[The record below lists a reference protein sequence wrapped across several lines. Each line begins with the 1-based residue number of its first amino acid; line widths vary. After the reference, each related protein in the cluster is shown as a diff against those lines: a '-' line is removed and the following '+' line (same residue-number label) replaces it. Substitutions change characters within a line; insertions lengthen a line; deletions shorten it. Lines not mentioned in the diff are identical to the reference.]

1 MKFHKLTLEGVGSFY
16 ERTTLD
22 LDELAESGLFLITGN
37 TGSGKSTILDG
48 IVYAL
53 YGDVAGERDS
63 ATDRILS
70 YYWDKD
76 YPPEVVLVFSAHDKF
91 YELRR
96 TVTFTKPGR
105 KTVTQSIAQL
115 KVSTTPD
122 FDNVTKPI
130 AIGRDVTKEVV
141 RILGL
146 EKSHFLQT
154 VILPQ
159 GQIQQFL
166 TAGAAER
173 HEVLSNLFGA
183 ESFIAM
189 EKAAKDRASK
199 GKETTKEYT
208 RRLGELLTTVYADL
222 SNIEITGDHET
233 AWKEALEEFAA
244 AKDGA
249 AQSISA
255 LEQAGE
261 PLFASTAKILREEA
275 AKVRDA
281 AEQAQVQSQAAQKIL
296 TEAETE
302 QRIILEAK
310 QLTEK
315 LKKLVDKETE
325 IEQLDQR
332 NQKAVQANAVMDT
345 EKAEQK
351 PYRSAEHQRGS
362 ILATLT
368 QLVDNDTDLA
378 KFGDQV
384 SKLSD
389 TKLQTWLEGEEPSTK
404 LADLRDEMSEKI
416 NDNQKRLEAIKANLT
431 LQSEKTTAANSKK
444 EQLESLRNQIR
455 QLRDTAK
462 KTTEALDKQRL
473 LLKEKKQLTDGLA
486 SRQTELKNA
495 QEHHDWAK
503 SAEKLAKDLKAA
515 TKNAARLQE
524 SYDRAQ
530 ENAESV
536 LRKWSDTA
544 ASRLASQLQDGES
557 CPVCGS
563 LDHPHPAVETAE
575 KTTFQDYEAAASEA
589 KKAHD
594 KLSEANNKETEISA
608 RLQTVTEQLQGQ
620 DVKSLAAALSVAEKA
635 VSEST
640 TASKQVPKLEKKI
653 SELEES
659 DKQNQTEREKLIK
672 QEAGLS
678 AEVEN
683 LHEEIQTYAEK
694 IRAELADFD
703 PDSDPQNLLDT
714 NQHSLDAVKQLAK
727 FYDSWLPIRQEWISA
742 HEALRKSLTDHGF
755 ESVAEAKACA
765 KPRQKLEAD
774 QKIVTSYHEDVHGL
788 RSQLNTDAYRD
799 KAAAKLPD
807 LENLRS
813 EAKASEQK
821 YLSLTQQSAS
831 LDNSHQYLCALKKK
845 YEKTKQEWDAM
856 APKIAG
862 FERLSQVLNGENP
875 MKTTLSAYY
884 LSKRLGQ
891 VTFVANQLISDV
903 SGGYY
908 EIRHNENY
916 EADRNQKYHGLGIE
930 MYNGAQ
936 DKVVPPKSL
945 SGGEKFYCSLA
956 IALALSEVVQRE
968 RGGITLENI
977 FIDEGF
983 GTLDNDT
990 REAVM
995 YTLHSLQK
1003 EGGRCVGI
1011 ISHVSEMQQEIPL
1024 QVQVRNYQSGNT
1036 TELKPGGKRKIG
1048 SYLQINGLDAV

>member
-22 LDELAESGLFLITGN
+22 LDALAESGLFLITGN
-37 TGSGKSTILDG
+37 TGSGKSTLLDG

-63 ATDRILS
+63 TTDRILS

-115 KVSTTPD
+115 KMSATPN
-122 FDNVTKPI
+122 FDNITEPI
-130 AIGRDVTKEVV
+130 AIGRDVTKKVV
-141 RILGL
+141 SILGL

-189 EKAAKDRASK
+189 EKAAKERASK
-199 GKETTKEYT
+199 GKETAKEYT

-222 SNIEITGDHET
+222 SNVEITGENET
-233 AWKEALEEFAA
+233 AWNEALGEFAA

-261 PLFASTAKILREEA
+261 PLFASAAKILREEA

-281 AEQAQVQSQAAQKIL
+281 AEQAQVQSQAAQTVL
-296 TEAETE
+296 TKAETE

-325 IEQLDQR
+325 IAQLDQR
-332 NQKAVQANAVMDT
+332 NQKAVHANAVMDT

-368 QLVDNDTDLA
+368 QLVDNDVDLA
-378 KFGDQV
+378 EFRDQV

-444 EQLESLRNQIR
+444 EELESLRSQIS
-455 QLRDTAK
+455 QLRNTAE
-462 KTTEALDKQRL
+462 KTAEALNKQRL
-473 LLKEKKQLTDGLA
+473 LLKEKKQLADGLA

-575 KTTFQDYEAAASEA
+575 KTTFQDYETAASEA

-594 KLSEANNKETEISA
+594 KLSEANNKETEIST

-620 DVKSLAAALSVAEKA
+620 DIKSLTAALSVAEKA

-640 TASKQVPKLEKKI
+640 TASNQVPELEKKI

-659 DKQNQTEREKLIK
+659 DKQNQTERENLIK

-683 LHEEIQTYAEK
+683 LHEEIQAYAEK

-714 NQHSLDAVKQLAK
+714 NQHNLDAVKQLAK

-755 ESVAEAKACA
+755 ESVAEAQACA
-765 KPRQKLEAD
+765 KPRQELEAD
-774 QKIVTSYHEDVHGL
+774 QKTVTSYHENVHGL
-788 RSQLNTDAYRD
+788 RSQLDTDAYRD

-813 EAKASEQK
+813 AAKTSEQK
-821 YLSLTQQSAS
+821 YHSLTQKSAS
-831 LDNSHQYLCALKKK
+831 LDSSHQNLCTLKER
-845 YEKTKQEWDAM
+845 YEKTKQEWDKEAS
-856 APKIAG
+856 KIAG

-916 EADRNQKYHGLGIE
+916 ESDRNQKYHGLGIE

-990 REAVM
+990 RKAVM
-995 YTLHSLQK
+995 SALHSLQR

-1011 ISHVSEMQQEIPL
+1011 ISHVNELQEEIPL

-1036 TELKPGGKRKIG
+1036 TELKPSGKRKIG

>member
-22 LDELAESGLFLITGN
+22 LDALAESGLFLITGN

-76 YPPEVVLVFSAHDKF
+76 YPPEVVLVFSAHNKF

-122 FDNVTKPI
+122 FDNVTEPI

-222 SNIEITGDHET
+222 SNIEITVENET

-261 PLFASTAKILREEA
+261 PLFASAAKILREEA
-275 AKVRDA
+275 TKVTDA
-281 AEQAQVQSQAAQKIL
+281 AEQAQKKYQAAQTKL
-296 TEAETE
+296 TTAETE
-302 QRIILEAK
+302 QSVISEARRM
-310 QLTEK
+310 TERLAELSEK
-315 LKKLVDKETE
+315 TTE

-332 NQKAVQANAVMDT
+332 NQKAVHANAVMDS

-351 PYRSAEHQRGS
+351 PYRSAEHQRAS
-362 ILATLT
+362 ILGSLT

-378 KFGDQV
+378 EFRDRV

-389 TKLQTWLEGEEPSTK
+389 TKLQTWLEGEEPSTN
-404 LADLRDEMSEKI
+404 LSDLRDEMSEKI
-416 NDNQKRLEAIKANLT
+416 NDNQKRLEAIKANLS
-431 LQSEKTTAANSKK
+431 LQSQKTTAANSKE
-444 EQLESLRNQIR
+444 EQLKSLRSQIS
-455 QLRDTAK
+455 QLSDTAK
-462 KTTEALDKQRL
+462 KTTEALDKQRQIL
-473 LLKEKKQLTDGLA
+473 REQKQLADGLP

-544 ASRLASQLQDGES
+544 ASRLAAQLQDGES

-563 LDHPHPAVETAE
+563 LDHPHPAAETSD
-575 KTTFQDYEAAASEA
+575 KTTFQDYEAAVSEA
-589 KKAHD
+589 NKAHD
-594 KLSEANNKETEISA
+594 KLSEANNKETEIST
-608 RLQTVTEQLQGQ
+608 RLQTVTDQLQGR
-620 DVKSLAAALSVAEKA
+620 DIKSLAATLADAEKA
-635 VSEST
+635 VNESAA
-640 TASKQVPKLEKKI
+640 ASKQVPKLEKKI

-683 LHEEIQTYAEK
+683 LHEDIQSLADK

-703 PDSDPQNLLDT
+703 SDSDPQDLLDT
-714 NQHSLDAVKQLAK
+714 NLHSLEAVKQLAK

-742 HEALRKSLTDHGF
+742 HETLRKSLTDHGF
-755 ESVAEAKACA
+755 ESVAEAQTYA
-765 KPRQKLEAD
+765 KPRQLLETDQDTVSSHRNEVAELRAKLD
-774 QKIVTSYHEDVHGL
+774 TDV
-788 RSQLNTDAYRD
+788 YRN
-799 KAAAKLPD
+799 KAAVKPPD
-807 LENLRS
+807 LESLRAAT
-813 EAKASEQK
+813 EASKQEYS
-821 YLSLTQQSAS
+821 SLTQQSAS
-831 LDNSHQYLCALKKK
+831 LDSSHQNLCTHKER
-845 YEKTKQEWDAM
+845 YEQTKQEWDAK
-856 APKIAG
+856 ASKIAG
-862 FERLSQVLNGENP
+862 YERLSQVLNGENT

-916 EADRNQKYHGLGIE
+916 ESDRNQKYHGLGIE

-995 YTLHSLQK
+995 YTLHSLRK

-1011 ISHVSEMQQEIPL
+1011 ISHVSELQEEIPL
-1024 QVQVRNYQSGNT
+1024 QVQVRNYHSGNT

-1048 SYLQINGLDAV
+1048 SYLQINGLDTV

>member
-22 LDELAESGLFLITGN
+22 LDALAESGLFLITGN

-76 YPPEVVLVFSAHDKF
+76 YPPEVVLVFSAHNKF

-122 FDNVTKPI
+122 FDNVTEPI

-189 EKAAKDRASK
+189 EKAAKERASK

-208 RRLGELLTTVYADL
+208 RRLGELLTTVSEDL

-233 AWKEALEEFAA
+233 AWKEALEEFAE

-281 AEQAQVQSQAAQKIL
+281 AEQAQVQSQADQKIL
-296 TEAETE
+296 TKAETE
-302 QRIILEAK
+302 QRVILEAK

-332 NQKAVQANAVMDT
+332 NQKAVHANAVMDT

-378 KFGDQV
+378 EFRDQV

-444 EQLESLRNQIR
+444 EELESLRSQIR
-455 QLRDTAK
+455 QLRDTAE
-462 KTTEALDKQRL
+462 KTAKELDKQRL
-473 LLKEKKQLTDGLA
+473 LLKEKKLLTDGLA

-563 LDHPHPAVETAE
+563 LDHPHPAVETAD

-594 KLSEANNKETEISA
+594 KLSEANNKETEIST
-608 RLQTVTEQLQGQ
+608 RLQTVTDQLQGQ
-620 DVKSLAAALSVAEKA
+620 DVKSLAAALADAEKA
-635 VSEST
+635 VNEST

-683 LHEEIQTYAEK
+683 LHEEIQAYAEK

-703 PDSDPQNLLDT
+703 SDSDPQNLLDT

-774 QKIVTSYHEDVHGL
+774 QKTVTSYHEDVHGL

-821 YLSLTQQSAS
+821 YCSLTQQSAS
-831 LDNSHQYLCALKKK
+831 LDNSHQILCTLKKK
-845 YEKTKQEWDAM
+845 YEKTKQEWDAI

-862 FERLSQVLNGENP
+862 FERLSQVLNGENA

-916 EADRNQKYHGLGIE
+916 ESDRNQKYHGLGIE

-995 YTLHSLQK
+995 TALHSLQS

-1036 TELKPGGKRKIG
+1036 TELKPSGKRKIG

>member
-122 FDNVTKPI
+122 FDNVTEPI
-130 AIGRDVTKEVV
+130 AIGRDVTKEVA

-189 EKAAKDRASK
+189 EKAAKERASK

-208 RRLGELLTTVYADL
+208 RRLGELLTTVSEDL

-233 AWKEALEEFAA
+233 AWKEALEEFAE

-281 AEQAQVQSQAAQKIL
+281 AEQAQVQSQADQKIL

-302 QRIILEAK
+302 QRVILEAK

-332 NQKAVQANAVMDT
+332 NQKAVHANAVMDT

-378 KFGDQV
+378 EFRDQV

-416 NDNQKRLEAIKANLT
+416 NDNQKRLEAIKTNLT

-444 EQLESLRNQIR
+444 EELESLRSQIR
-455 QLRDTAK
+455 QLRDTAE
-462 KTTEALDKQRL
+462 KTAEALDKQRL
-473 LLKEKKQLTDGLA
+473 LLKEKKQLADGLA

-544 ASRLASQLQDGES
+544 ASRLASQLKDGES

-563 LDHPHPAVETAE
+563 LDHPHPAVETAD

-594 KLSEANNKETEISA
+594 KLSEANNKETEIST
-608 RLQTVTEQLQGQ
+608 RLQTVTDQLQGQ
-620 DVKSLAAALSVAEKA
+620 DVKSLAAALADAEKA
-635 VSEST
+635 VNEST

-683 LHEEIQTYAEK
+683 LHEEIQAYAEK
-694 IRAELADFD
+694 IRAKLADFYS
-703 PDSDPQNLLDT
+703 DSDPQNLLDT

-774 QKIVTSYHEDVHGL
+774 QKTVTSYHEDVHGL

-821 YLSLTQQSAS
+821 YCSLTQQSAS
-831 LDNSHQYLCALKKK
+831 LDNSHQNLCTLKKK
-845 YEKTKQEWDAM
+845 YEKTKQEWDAI

-862 FERLSQVLNGENP
+862 FERLSQVLNGENA

-916 EADRNQKYHGLGIE
+916 ESDRNQKYHGLGIE

-995 YTLHSLQK
+995 TALHSLQS

-1036 TELKPGGKRKIG
+1036 TELKPSGKRKIG
-1048 SYLQINGLDAV
+1048 SYLQINGLDTV

>member
-22 LDELAESGLFLITGN
+22 LDALAESGLFLITGN

-76 YPPEVVLVFSAHDKF
+76 YPPEVVLVFSAHNKF

-122 FDNVTKPI
+122 FDNVTEPI

-189 EKAAKDRASK
+189 EKAAKERASK

-208 RRLGELLTTVYADL
+208 RRLGELLTTVSEDL

-233 AWKEALEEFAA
+233 AWKEALEEFAE
-244 AKDGA
+244 AKDGV

-261 PLFASTAKILREEA
+261 PLFASTAKILRDEA

-281 AEQAQVQSQAAQKIL
+281 AEQAQVQSQADQKIL
-296 TEAETE
+296 TKAETE
-302 QRIILEAK
+302 QRVILEAK

-332 NQKAVQANAVMDT
+332 NQKAVHANAVMDT

-378 KFGDQV
+378 EFRDQV

-444 EQLESLRNQIR
+444 EELESLRSQIR
-455 QLRDTAK
+455 QLRDTAE
-462 KTTEALDKQRL
+462 KTAKELDKQRL
-473 LLKEKKQLTDGLA
+473 LLKEKKLLTDGLA

-563 LDHPHPAVETAE
+563 LDHPHPAVETAD

-594 KLSEANNKETEISA
+594 KLSEANNKETEIST
-608 RLQTVTEQLQGQ
+608 RLQTVTDQLQGQ
-620 DVKSLAAALSVAEKA
+620 DVKSLAAALADAEKA
-635 VSEST
+635 VNEST

-683 LHEEIQTYAEK
+683 LHEEIQAYAEK

-703 PDSDPQNLLDT
+703 SDSDPQNLLDT

-774 QKIVTSYHEDVHGL
+774 QKTVTSYHEDVHGL

-821 YLSLTQQSAS
+821 YCSLTQQSAS
-831 LDNSHQYLCALKKK
+831 LDNSHQNLCTLKKK
-845 YEKTKQEWDAM
+845 YEKTKQEWDAI

-862 FERLSQVLNGENP
+862 FERLSQVLNGENA

-916 EADRNQKYHGLGIE
+916 ESDRNQKYHGLGIE

-995 YTLHSLQK
+995 TALHSLQS

-1036 TELKPGGKRKIG
+1036 TELKPSGKRKIG